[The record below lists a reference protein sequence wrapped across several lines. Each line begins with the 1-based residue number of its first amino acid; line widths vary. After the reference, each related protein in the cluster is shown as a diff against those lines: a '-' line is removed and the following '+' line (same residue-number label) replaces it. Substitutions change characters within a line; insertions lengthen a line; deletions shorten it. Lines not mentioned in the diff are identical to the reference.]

1 LPLPLGGNVV
11 RRDLGEPLMRLIARD
26 LRASI
31 AYGLDHRAE
40 ALAHAKGYSRG
51 LTDAQTDRFIGM
63 YVNDYTLDFGPL
75 GRRAVVDLLARAH
88 AAGLVPRAI
97 EPVFVSDTP

>member
-1 LPLPLGGNVV
+1 
-11 RRDLGEPLMRLIARD
+11 
-26 LRASI
+26 
-31 AYGLDHRAE
+31 
-40 ALAHAKGYSRG
+40 
-51 LTDAQTDRFIGM
+51 M